1 MLLSRVMI
9 DIMHT
14 CKKKS
19 QNVEGSPSN
28 SWATAQEIR
37 LNFYLQIFLPE
48 RNHHCEKNN
57 FNSTYI
63 LKNSPPQTKSTPK
76 KHSSSGLYFC
86 SRGNQHSLPY
96 SNTFCLLSSLVYK
109 VTSSTQLFPFFPV
122 FPPKVTLNYFK
133 TPSLKKWFNNHCCKP
148 WKCKSC

>member
-1 MLLSRVMI
+1 MFSIRLLSNSEI
-9 DIMHT
+9 AQKT
-14 CKKKS
+14 C
-19 QNVEGSPSN
+19 
-28 SWATAQEIR
+28 
-37 LNFYLQIFLPE
+37 LNFYLQTFLPQ
-48 RNHHCEKNN
+48 RNDHCEKSN

-96 SNTFCLLSSLVYK
+96 SNMFCLLSSLVYK

-122 FPPKVTLNYFK
+122 FAPKVTLSYIK
-133 TPSLKKWFNNHCCKP
+133 TPSLKKLFNKHCCKP